1 VPPQIDVAKQQ
12 SLGIDQVAVRAAYPR
27 PLACNLCRSA
37 ANILNA
43 GASRPG
49 KVLIEQP
56 ARMAHRLQPL

>member
-1 VPPQIDVAKQQ
+1 MPLQIDVAKQQ
-12 SLGIDQVAVRAAYPR
+12 RLGIDQVAVRAAHPR

-37 ANILNA
+37 ANILNL
-43 GASRPG
+43 GAARLA